1 MKISRL
7 LSLSL
12 LIGFISVAASAQ
24 TSASVV
30 KIRPEQSVYKVKQGS
45 PFQVGVVLEID
56 SGYHINSNAPSEPFL
71 IATKLKVE
79 PLAGLRANAVR
90 YPKAKVQK
98 FEFSEKPMS
107 VYEGRVVLRFTAR
120 SLAGLSV
127 GSHTISGKLTIQACD
142 DKACLRPQTVDVKIP
157 LEVTAP
163 NS

>member
-1 MKISRL
+1 MKITRL
-7 LSLSL
+7 LPL
-12 LIGFISVAASAQ
+12 LFFIGFISIAASAQ

-30 KIRPEQSVYKVKQGS
+30 KIKPEQSVYKVKQGS

-56 SGYHINSNAPSEPFL
+56 GGYHINSNTPSEPFL
-71 IATKLKVE
+71 IATKLKID
-79 PLAGLRANAVR
+79 PLTGLRVNAVR

-120 SLAGLSV
+120 SLAGLQV
-127 GSHTISGKLTIQACD
+127 GNHTITGKLTIQACD

-157 LEVTAP
+157 LEVAAP

>member
-1 MKISRL
+1 MKITRL
-7 LSLSL
+7 LPVLF
-12 LIGFISVAASAQ
+12 LIGLITVSASAQ

-45 PFQVGVVLEID
+45 VFQVAVVLDID
-56 SGYHINSNAPSEPFL
+56 NGYHINSSAPSEPFL
-71 IATKLKVE
+71 IPTKLKIE
-79 PLAGLRANAVR
+79 PLSGLRANAVR

-98 FEFSEKPMS
+98 FQFSEKPMS

-120 SLAGLSV
+120 SLAGLPV
-127 GSHTISGKLTIQACD
+127 GSHTISGKLTVQACD

-157 LEVTAP
+157 LEVAAP